1 MKIEHSELFSE
12 FIAFWFETKVNG
24 QPCYETHINYLDQ
37 TWETIGLASAQ
48 VTFHGKLDS
57 YSNERAA
64 EEELRNIVTAHLL
77 TKANGMKCSECG
89 NNSLN
94 TVVQNGSYYSLCA
107 NCESEGPSTSWLAIA
122 PTLKCKLLAT
132 TRSKENSTSEF
143 LAFGVGAEILQSVSN
158 VANTGKLVFLSQ
170 EKNA

>member
-12 FIAFWFETKVNG
+12 FISFWFETKVDG
-24 QPCYETHINYLDQ
+24 QLCYKTHISYLDQ
-37 TWETIGLASAQ
+37 TWETMELASAQ
-48 VTFHGKLDS
+48 VTFHGKLEP

-64 EEELRNIVTAHLL
+64 EEELRNIVTAYLL
-77 TKANGMKCSECG
+77 TKACGIKCSECS

-122 PTLKCKLLAT
+122 PTFKYKLLAT
-132 TRSKENSTSEF
+132 TRNKENSTSEF
-143 LAFGVGAEILQSVSN
+143 VAFGVGTEILQPVSN
-158 VANTGKLVFLSQ
+158 AANLGKLVFLSQ
-170 EKNA
+170 ERNA